1 MKKILMKKGVM
12 KKILMK
18 KLSLES
24 ERNKKVSEDQK
35 QRILKYRKKYYIM
48 QKTDF
53 KQFMKCSYN
62 LHNSCNLHN
71 LYNLHNFYYSYY
83 LHNSYYSFSK
93 INFLKHIKY
102 YKFFFSSIYTNE
114 K

>member
-1 MKKILMKKGVM
+1 MKKGVM

-24 ERNKKVSEDQK
+24 EPNKKVSEDQK
-35 QRILKYRKKYYIM
+35 QRILKYLKKYYIM

-53 KQFMKCSYN
+53 KLFMKCSYN

-71 LYNLHNFYYSYY
+71 LYNLITS
-83 LHNSYYSFSK
+83 
-93 INFLKHIKY
+93 INHIICITHTTHSVKLI
-102 YKFFFSSIYTNE
+102 F
-114 K
+114 